1 MEIKLSKAYGNVIVF
16 DDFNIEVQD
25 NQLNCIIGP
34 SGCGKTTLLQCIAGL
49 ATYEGKIIPTTNK
62 IGYVFQEDRLFPYL
76 TVYKNL
82 EIINANQ
89 SIINQYLEEFHV
101 SDLRDKYPSQLS
113 GGEKQ
118 RIALIRAFIAE
129 SRLILLDEPFK
140 SLDYFLAWSLCEML
154 VKLYQK
160 TKKTMILVTHN
171 VEMAV
176 YLGQYIHVLS
186 NKPAK
191 VKKTIFNPHA
201 FHKFNEESLSLYNEL
216 LNLIKG

>member
-1 MEIKLSKAYGNVIVF
+1 MEINISKSYGNVVVF
-16 DDFNIEVQD
+16 QDFKLNIHE
-25 NQLNCIIGP
+25 NKLNCLIGP

-49 ATYEGKIIPTTNK
+49 TNYKGSIIPKPEK

-82 EIINANQ
+82 EIINNNQ
-89 SIINQYLEEFHV
+89 DIINEYLDEFHV
-101 SDLRDKYPSQLS
+101 SDLRDNYHSQLS

-118 RIALIRAFIAE
+118 RISLIRAFIAD
-129 SRLILLDEPFK
+129 SDLILLDEPFK
-140 SLDYFLAWSLCEML
+140 SLDYFLTLSLCDML
-154 VKLYQK
+154 VKLYEM

-186 NKPAK
+186 DKPTT
-191 VKKTIFNPHA
+191 VKKSIVNYQT
-201 FHKFNEESLSLYNEL
+201 FHKFDEKSLSVYDEL
-216 LNLIKG
+216 LTLIK

>member
-1 MEIKLSKAYGNVIVF
+1 MEININKSYGNVVVF
-16 DDFNIEVQD
+16 QDFKLNIHE
-25 NQLNCIIGP
+25 NKLNCLIGP

-49 ATYEGKIIPTTNK
+49 TNYKGSIVPKPEK

-82 EIINANQ
+82 EIINNNQ
-89 SIINQYLEEFHV
+89 DIINEYLDEFHV
-101 SDLRDKYPSQLS
+101 SDLRDNYPSQLS

-118 RIALIRAFIAE
+118 RISLIRAFIAD
-129 SRLILLDEPFK
+129 SDLILLDEPFK
-140 SLDYFLAWSLCEML
+140 SLDYFLTWSLCDML
-154 VKLYQK
+154 VKLYEM

-186 NKPAK
+186 DKPTT
-191 VKKTIFNPHA
+191 VKKSIVNYQA
-201 FHKFNEESLSLYNEL
+201 FHKFDEKSLSVYDEL
-216 LNLIKG
+216 LTLIK